1 MLSTT
6 NALGDIVVDSEQA
19 AVVALCF
26 ARRVLVEGAP
36 ATRDTLAREASFQW
50 NMPAREALVELD
62 ALAEELGV
70 SSLL

>member
-1 MLSTT
+1 MSTT
-6 NALGDIVVDSEQA
+6 NALGDVVVDSDQV
-19 AVVALCF
+19 AVVALSF

-36 ATRDTLAREASFQW
+36 ATRDTLAREASFHW
-50 NMPAREALVELD
+50 NLPAREALLELD